1 MASQRILKSKI
12 SWGGMPPN
20 PPRGERALL
29 VPSPSPVTLHYSP
42 ATTFLNENPACSY
55 TPRCSCFILHG
66 NGDKLQLGRLLG
78 SSADSTYMFLYLL
91 AVMLQVEIEFR
102 FSGF

>member
-20 PPRGERALL
+20 SPRGERALL

-42 ATTFLNENPACSY
+42 ATTFLNENPASVLVVLKM
-55 TPRCSCFILHG
+55 RWLF
-66 NGDKLQLGRLLG
+66 KG
-78 SSADSTYMFLYLL
+78 SIY
-91 AVMLQVEIEFR
+91 
-102 FSGF
+102 